1 MKRKNSL
8 QPSEHEEQVKVCQY
22 LDLIKEPYFAIPN
35 GGVRS
40 IGLAVKL
47 KKEGVKS
54 GVPDLFLPRLKLF
67 IEMKTKTGK
76 LSANQKEWFKILER
90 CKYKCVVAHGF
101 EDAKGLIA
109 YRIHEYHEGLL
120 GVIINDIVNSDKNS
134 PDFTGSIIYMEGID
148 NDDEELENDE
158 DKGRTGYMENNYE

>member
-54 GVPDLFLPRLKLF
+54 GVPDLFLPRLNLF
-67 IEMKTKTGK
+67 IEMKTRTGK
-76 LSANQKEWFKILER
+76 LSKNQKEWFKILED
-90 CKYKCVVAHGF
+90 CGYSCVVAHGF
-101 EDAKGLIA
+101 EDAKKKVD
-109 YRIHEYHEGLL
+109 YRRHEYAWKLVGAVLD
-120 GVIINDIVNSDKNS
+120 NAVN
-134 PDFTGSIIYMEGID
+134 
-148 NDDEELENDE
+148 L

>member
-22 LDLIKEPYFAIPN
+22 LDLIGEPYFAIPN

-54 GVPDLFLPRLKLF
+54 GVPDLFLPRLRLF

-76 LSANQKEWFKILER
+76 LSENQKEWFEILED
-90 CKYKCVVAHGF
+90 CGYTCEVAHGF
-101 EDAKGLIA
+101 IEAKS
-109 YRIHEYHEGLL
+109 
-120 GVIINDIVNSDKNS
+120 IINE
-134 PDFTGSIIYMEGID
+134 YMNILVYPYIPIRE
-148 NDDEELENDE
+148 
-158 DKGRTGYMENNYE
+158 R